1 MNYYYPWY
9 DSNWLTDYAC
19 VKDYIK
25 QRHPEK
31 YAEFLDTFA
40 PLRTRHG
47 FQVIKLDNIFDQR
60 TLEEARSLI
69 QNLKSQEREKHEFF
83 SFGRLVVHDHPFF
96 NELQESL
103 TDLVSEAV
111 KEQVEAYYN
120 FLSLY
125 TDFGFCQVHMDAP
138 EAKWT
143 LDCCI
148 EQSEP
153 WPIHFSQV
161 QPWPETFQGQEEN
174 WQKQIIED
182 PDNVFSTYSL
192 KEREAIIFSGSSQWH
207 YRNRIPQTSKK
218 NFCHLVFFHYI
229 PKGTR
234 EIIDPQNWSEL
245 FNLPDLKSLELCSAS
260 NN

>member
-1 MNYYYPWY
+1 MDYSYPWY
-9 DSNWLTDYAC
+9 DSNWLIDYVR
-19 VKDYIK
+19 VKNFIQQHY
-25 QRHPEK
+25 PEK
-31 YAEFLDTFA
+31 YTHFIEAFE
-40 PLRTRHG
+40 PLRTRHD
-47 FQVIKLDNIFDQR
+47 FQVIKLDNIFDNQTLQKAR
-60 TLEEARSLI
+60 TLI

-103 TDLVSEAV
+103 TDVVSEAV
-111 KEQVEAYYN
+111 KEPVEPYYN

-148 EQSEP
+148 EQSET
-153 WPIHFSQV
+153 WPIYFSQV
-161 QPWPETFQGQEEN
+161 QSWPETFVSKDEN
-174 WQKQIIED
+174 WQRQIKED
-182 PDNVFSTYSL
+182 PSNVFSAYFL

-207 YRNRIPQTSKK
+207 YRDRIPQITKK

-234 EIIDPQNWSEL
+234 EIIDPQNWSDL
-245 FNLPDLKSLELCSAS
+245 FALPDLAGLNLCSFE
-260 NN
+260 